1 MGRNIALA
9 ILTPEATLPT
19 ARELMNNNVCLSL
32 PGFTSI

>member
-19 ARELMNNNVCLSL
+19 ARELMSNNACLSL